1 MRRLLKYLKP
11 YQFFILT
18 IIVLLFVQ
26 ANADLALPDL
36 MSRIVN
42 VGIQQGGVDEAVP
55 RAMRQSTMERLS
67 LFLTEEEAAGLRA
80 QYVRVDASSPDF
92 GTLVRQYP
100 ALARE
105 PIYLLQPTDPNA
117 LARLQT
123 AVARAMV
130 LVMGIEQVQA
140 HPEQARALMPGIAGL
155 DLSKLPPG
163 TDLFALLARMPAG
176 QRKGIL
182 GAADRRFEALGGE
195 KALFQAAARAVR
207 AEYEALGM
215 DLLRLQNAYLLRV
228 GGEMLLVTLLAATM
242 AVVVGLLAARTAA
255 GLARDLRHLF
265 FEKVMAFSSAELD
278 RFSTASLIT
287 RSTNDITQIQMVMMF
302 LLRMV
307 FFAPLMGIGAIV
319 RAAAKSPSMMWVI
332 ALGVLVLLGLIAV
345 VFSVTLPKFKII
357 QSLIDRL
364 NQIARENLTGMMVV
378 RAFNRQEYEKRR
390 FDQANRDLTETFLFV
405 NRVAVVMMPAT
416 MLLMN
421 GLTVLILW
429 VGAHQV
435 AQATMRIGDMIA
447 FLQYAMQV
455 FFSFTMISMLFIM
468 LPRVDVAA
476 HRIADVLET
485 DVSIRDPEAPLSF
498 PEPFKPTIEFRHV
511 SFRYPG
517 AEEYVLQDITFTVHA
532 GETVGIIGTT
542 GSGKSTLINL
552 IPRFYDATEGEIRIS
567 GVDIRQVRL
576 KDLRAHIGYVP
587 QKSDLF
593 SGTIAS
599 NLRFADED
607 APEERLM
614 KALEVAQA
622 HDIILSRTGDDGRS
636 PLEAE
641 VAQHGA
647 NFSGGQKQ
655 RLTIARALV
664 KRPSIYIFDD
674 CFSSLD
680 YRTDRQ
686 LRRALRE
693 YVGGSTVIIV
703 SQRVATIK
711 DADWIL
717 VLDEGRIVG
726 QGTHEEL
733 MATCEIYREI
743 ALSQLKVANL
753 EVGRG

>member
-1 MRRLLKYLKP
+1 MKRLLPYIKP
-11 YQFFILT
+11 FSLTILS

-26 ANADLALPDL
+26 ANADLALPDY

-42 VGIQQGGVDEAVP
+42 VGIQQGGVEEAVP
-55 RAMRQSTMERLS
+55 RAMRQSSMEHLA
-67 LFLTEEEAAGLRA
+67 LFLTEGEMADLRA
-80 QYVRVDASSPDF
+80 QYVLVDASSPDY
-92 GTLVRQYP
+92 GALVQQYP

-105 PIYLLQPTDPNA
+105 PIYVLRPADPMTLERRQPAIAHALLIVSA
-117 LARLQT
+117 
-123 AVARAMV
+123 
-130 LVMGIEQVQA
+130 IEQMRS
-140 HPEQARALMPGIAGL
+140 HPEQAQALIPGMAGF
-155 DLSKLPPG
+155 DLSQLPPG
-163 TDLFALLARMPAG
+163 TDLFVLLARLPAEQRGRIREAVG
-176 QRKGIL
+176 QRFK
-182 GAADRRFEALGGE
+182 ALGGDR
-195 KALFQAAARAVR
+195 ALLQAAARAVR
-207 AEYEALGM
+207 AEYEALGV
-215 DLLRLQNAYLLRV
+215 DVLKIQNAYILRV
-228 GGEMLLVTLLAATM
+228 GGQMLLITLVAASA
-242 AVVVGLLAARTAA
+242 AVIVGFLAARTAA
-255 GLARDLRHLF
+255 GLARNLRHLF
-265 FEKVMAFSSAELD
+265 FAKVMAFSGAELD

-307 FFAPLMGIGAIV
+307 FFAPLMGVGAIL
-319 RAAAKSPSMMWVI
+319 RAAAKSPSMMWII
-332 ALGVLVLLGLIAV
+332 ALGVLVLVGLIV
-345 VFSVTLPKFKII
+345 IVFSVTLPKFKLI

-364 NQIARENLTGMMVV
+364 NQVARENLTGMMVV
-378 RAFNRQEYEKRR
+378 RAFNRQEHEKRR
-390 FDQANRDLTETFLFV
+390 FDQANLDLTRAFLFV
-405 NRVAVVMMPAT
+405 NRAAVVMMPVT
-416 MLLMN
+416 VMLMN

-435 AQATMRIGDMIA
+435 AQATMRVGDMIA
-447 FLQYAMQV
+447 FMQYAMQV
-455 FFSFTMISMLFIM
+455 FFSFTMISMLFLM

-485 DVSIRDPEAPLSF
+485 DVSIRDPEEPIPF
-498 PEPFKPTIEFRHV
+498 PEPFTPMIEFRHV

-517 AEEYVLQDITFTVHA
+517 AEEYVLRDITFTIHA

-552 IPRFYDATEGEIRIS
+552 ISRFYDVTEGEIRVG

-576 KDLRAHIGYVP
+576 KDLRDRIGYVP
-587 QKSDLF
+587 QQSNLF

-599 NLRFADED
+599 NLRFARED
-607 APEERLM
+607 APEEQLM
-614 KALEVAQA
+614 GALEIAQA

-664 KRPSIYIFDD
+664 KQPSIYIFDD

-680 YRTDRQ
+680 YRTDQR

-693 YVGGSTVIIV
+693 YVGRSTVIIV

-711 DADWIL
+711 NADWIL

-726 QGTHEEL
+726 QGTPEEL
-733 MATCEIYREI
+733 MATCEIYQEI
-743 ALSQLKVANL
+743 ALSQLRV
-753 EVGRG
+753 VVQD

>member
-11 YQFFILT
+11 YRLFVLS

-26 ANADLALPDL
+26 ANADLALPDY
-36 MSRIVN
+36 MSRIIN
-42 VGIQQGGVDEAVP
+42 VGIQQGGVEEAVP
-55 RAMRQSTMERLS
+55 PAMRKSTLDHLL
-67 LFLTEEEAAGLRA
+67 LFLTDEEKDDLLA
-80 QYVRVDASSPDF
+80 QYALVDRSSPDYDA
-92 GTLVRQYP
+92 LVKKYP
-100 ALARE
+100 ALAQE
-105 PIYLLQPTDPNA
+105 PIYVLRPADPA
-117 LARLQT
+117 AVERLQ
-123 AVARAMV
+123 APVARAMV

-140 HPEQARALMPGIAGL
+140 HPEQAPALMPGMAGF

-163 TDLFALLARMPAG
+163 TNLFALLAGMPAEA
-176 QRKGIL
+176 RARL
-182 GAADRRFEALGGE
+182 GEAVDGRFEAMGGE
-195 KALFQAAARAVR
+195 KALLQAAARAVR
-207 AEYEALGM
+207 TEYEALGM
-215 DLLRLQNAYLLRV
+215 DVLTIQNAYLLRV
-228 GGEMLLVTLLAATM
+228 GGQMLLVALIAAT
-242 AVVVGLLAARTAA
+242 ATVTVGFLAARTAA

-265 FEKVMAFSSAELD
+265 FEKVMAFSGAELD
-278 RFSTASLIT
+278 QFSTASLIT
-287 RSTNDITQIQMVMMF
+287 RSTNDITQIQTVMMF
-302 LLRMV
+302 ILRMV

-319 RAAAKSPSMMWVI
+319 RAAAKSPSMMWI
-332 ALGVLVLLGLIAV
+332 IGLGVLVLVGLIMV
-345 VFSVTLPKFKII
+345 VFSITMPKFRRI

-390 FDQANRDLTETFLFV
+390 FDQANRDLTGTFLFV
-405 NRVAVVMMPAT
+405 NRVAVIMMPA
-416 MLLMN
+416 MMMLMN

-435 AQATMRIGDMIA
+435 AQATMRIGDMMA
-447 FLQYAMQV
+447 FIQYAMQV
-455 FFSFTMISMLFIM
+455 FFSFTMLSVLFIT

-476 HRIADVLET
+476 NRVADVLET
-485 DVSIRDPEAPLSF
+485 EESIRDPEEPVPF
-498 PEPFKPTIEFRHV
+498 PEPFAPTVEFRDV
-511 SFRYPG
+511 CFRYPG
-517 AEEYVLQDITFTVHA
+517 AEEYVLQDITFTIHA

-552 IPRFYDATEGEIRIS
+552 IPRFYDVTEGEIRIG
-567 GVDIRQVRL
+567 GVDVRRVRL
-576 KDLRAHIGYVP
+576 KDLRDRIGYVP
-587 QKSDLF
+587 QQSNLF

-680 YRTDRQ
+680 YRTDAR
-686 LRRALRE
+686 LRRALQE
-693 YVGGSTVIIV
+693 YVGDSTVIIV

-733 MATCEIYREI
+733 MATCDIYREI
-743 ALSQLKVANL
+743 ALSQLKVAVTQN
-753 EVGRG
+753 

>member
-11 YQFFILT
+11 YTPFVLS
-18 IIVLLFVQ
+18 IIVLLFIQ
-26 ANADLALPDL
+26 ANADLALPDY

-42 VGIQQGGVDEAVP
+42 VGIQQGGVEEPVP
-55 RAMRQSTMERLS
+55 QAMRAATLDHLL
-67 LFLTEEEAAGLRA
+67 LFLTDEEKADVLAR
-80 QYVRVDASSPDF
+80 YVRVDADSPDS
-92 GTLVRQYP
+92 GALVKKYP
-100 ALARE
+100 ALAQG
-105 PIYLLQPTDPNA
+105 PIYVLRAPDPA
-117 LARLQT
+117 ALGRIQAPLARALIIVSSIE
-123 AVARAMV
+123 AAR
-130 LVMGIEQVQA
+130 A
-140 HPEQARALMPGIAGL
+140 HPEQAQALMPGMAGL
-155 DLSKLPPG
+155 DLSQLPPG
-163 TDLFALLARMPAG
+163 TDPFALLARMPAE
-176 QRKGIL
+176 QRIRIVQ
-182 GAADRRFEALGGE
+182 AVDQRFEAIGGE
-195 KALFQAAARAVR
+195 KALLQAAARAVR
-207 AEYEALGM
+207 AEYEALGA
-215 DLLRLQNAYLLRV
+215 DVLGIQNAYILRV
-228 GGEMLLVTLLAATM
+228 GGQMLLIALVAAATT
-242 AVVVGLLAARTAA
+242 VIVGFLAARVAA
-255 GLARDLRHLF
+255 GLARDLRRLF

-287 RSTNDITQIQMVMMF
+287 RSTNDITQIQMVMVF

-307 FFAPLMGIGAIV
+307 FFAPLIGIGAIL
-319 RAAAKSPSMMWVI
+319 RAAAKSPSMMWI
-332 ALGVLVLLGLIAV
+332 IGLGVLVLVGLIML
-345 VFSVTLPKFKII
+345 VFRITLPKFKII

-364 NQIARENLTGMMVV
+364 NQVARENLTGMMVV
-378 RAFNRQEYEKRR
+378 RAFNRQDYEKRR
-390 FDQANRDLTETFLFV
+390 FDEANQDLTRTFLFV
-405 NRVAVVMMPAT
+405 NRAAVVMMPAT

-447 FLQYAMQV
+447 FMQYAMQV
-455 FFSFTMISMLFIM
+455 FFAFAMLSMLFIM

-476 HRIADVLET
+476 HRVADVLET
-485 DVSIRDPEAPLSF
+485 EISIRDPEEPVPF
-498 PEPFKPTIEFRHV
+498 PEPFIPTIEFRDV
-511 SFRYPG
+511 CFRYPG
-517 AEEYVLQDITFTVHA
+517 AEEYVLHDITFTIRA

-552 IPRFYDATEGEIRIS
+552 IPRFYDVTGGEIRIG

-576 KDLRAHIGYVP
+576 KDLRDRIGYVP
-587 QKSDLF
+587 QQSNLF

-614 KALEVAQA
+614 RALEVAQA
-622 HDIILSRTGDDGRS
+622 GDIILSRTGDDGRS

-647 NFSGGQKQ
+647 NFSGGQRQ

-680 YRTDRQ
+680 YRTDAR

-693 YVGGSTVIIV
+693 YVGDSTVIIV

-733 MATCEIYREI
+733 MATCDIYREI
-743 ALSQLKVANL
+743 ALSQLKVAT
-753 EVGRG
+753 VVA

>member
-1 MRRLLKYLKP
+1 MKRLFPYIKP
-11 YQFFILT
+11 FALMILS

-26 ANADLALPDL
+26 ANADLALPDY
-36 MSRIVN
+36 MSRIIN
-42 VGIQQGGVDEAVP
+42 VGIQQGGVEEAVP
-55 RAMRQSTMERLS
+55 QAMRKSTLDHLL
-67 LFLTEEEAAGLRA
+67 LFLTEEEKTDVLARYAL
-80 QYVRVDASSPDF
+80 VDSSSPDYSV
-92 GTLVRQYP
+92 LVKEYP
-100 ALARE
+100 ALAQG
-105 PIYLLQPTDPNA
+105 PIYVLQAADPA
-117 LARLQT
+117 TVGRIQT
-123 AVARAMV
+123 AMARALIIV
-130 LVMGIEQVQA
+130 SGVEQIQA
-140 HPEQARALMPGIAGL
+140 HPEQAQALMPGMAGF

-163 TDLFALLARMPAG
+163 TDLFALLARLPAE
-176 QRKGIL
+176 QQARIRE
-182 GAADRRFEALGGE
+182 AVNQRFEAMGGE
-195 KALFQAAARAVR
+195 KALLQAAARAVR

-215 DLLRLQNAYLLRV
+215 DVLKIQNAYIMRV
-228 GGEMLLVTLLAATM
+228 GGQMLLITLVAAGA
-242 AVVVGLLAARTAA
+242 AVIVGFLAARTAA
-255 GLARDLRHLF
+255 GLARNLRHLF
-265 FEKVMAFSSAELD
+265 FAKVMAFSGAELN

-307 FFAPLMGIGAIV
+307 FFAPLMGIGAII
-319 RAAAKSPSMMWVI
+319 RAAAKSPSMMWI
-332 ALGVLVLLGLIAV
+332 IGLGVLVLVGLIMV
-345 VFSVTLPKFKII
+345 VFSITLPKFKVI

-364 NQIARENLTGMMVV
+364 NQVARENLTGMMVV
-378 RAFNRQEYEKRR
+378 RAFNRQEHEKRR
-390 FDQANRDLTETFLFV
+390 FDQANLDLTRTFLFV
-405 NRVAVVMMPAT
+405 NRAAVVMMPVT
-416 MLLMN
+416 MMLMN

-435 AQATMRIGDMIA
+435 AQATMRVGDMIA
-447 FLQYAMQV
+447 FMQYAMQV
-455 FFSFTMISMLFIM
+455 FFSFTMISMLFLM

-485 DVSIRDPEAPLSF
+485 DVSIRDPEEPIPF
-498 PEPFKPTIEFRHV
+498 PEPFTPTIEFRHV

-517 AEEYVLQDITFTVHA
+517 AEEDVLCDITFAIRA
-532 GETVGIIGTT
+532 GETVGVIGTT

-552 IPRFYDATEGEIRIS
+552 IPRFYDVTEGEIRIS

-576 KDLRAHIGYVP
+576 KDLRDRIGYVP
-587 QKSDLF
+587 QQSNLF

-599 NLRFADED
+599 NLRFARED
-607 APEERLM
+607 APEEQLM
-614 KALEVAQA
+614 RALEIAQA

-664 KRPSIYIFDD
+664 KQPSIYIFDD

-743 ALSQLKVANL
+743 ALSQLKVVVAQD
-753 EVGRG
+753 

>member
-11 YQFFILT
+11 YRLLVLSIV
-18 IIVLLFVQ
+18 VLLFVQ
-26 ANADLALPDL
+26 ANADLALPDY
-36 MSRIVN
+36 MSRIIN
-42 VGIQQGGVDEAVP
+42 VGIQQGGVEEAVP
-55 RAMRQSTMERLS
+55 QAMRKSTLDHLL
-67 LFLTEEEAAGLRA
+67 LFLTDEEKDDLLA
-80 QYVRVDASSPDF
+80 QYALVDRSSPDYDA
-92 GTLVRQYP
+92 LVEKYP
-100 ALARE
+100 ALAQE
-105 PIYLLQPTDPNA
+105 PIYVLRPADPA
-117 LARLQT
+117 AVERLQ
-123 AVARAMV
+123 APVARAMV

-140 HPEQARALMPGIAGL
+140 HPDQARALMPTMPGF
-155 DLSKLPPG
+155 DLSQLPPG
-163 TDLFALLARMPAG
+163 TDLFALLARMPAEA
-176 QRKGIL
+176 RARL
-182 GAADRRFEALGGE
+182 GEAVDGRFEAMGGE
-195 KALFQAAARAVR
+195 KALLQAAARAVR

-215 DLLRLQNAYLLRV
+215 DVLKIQNAYLLRV
-228 GGEMLLVTLLAATM
+228 GGQMLLVTLLAATM
-242 AVVVGLLAARTAA
+242 AIIVGFLAARTAA

-265 FEKVMAFSSAELD
+265 FEKVMAFSGAELD
-278 RFSTASLIT
+278 QFSTASLIT

-302 LLRMV
+302 ILRMV

-319 RAAAKSPSMMWVI
+319 RAAAKSPSMMWI
-332 ALGVLVLLGLIAV
+332 IGLGVLALVGLIMV
-345 VFSVTLPKFKII
+345 VFSITMPKFRRI

-364 NQIARENLTGMMVV
+364 NQIARENLAGMMVV

-390 FDQANRDLTETFLFV
+390 FDQANRDLTGTFLFV

-435 AQATMRIGDMIA
+435 AQATMRIGDMMA
-447 FLQYAMQV
+447 FIQYAMQV
-455 FFSFTMISMLFIM
+455 FFSFTMLSMLFIL

-476 HRIADVLET
+476 NRVADVLET
-485 DVSIRDPEAPLSF
+485 EASIRDPEEPVPF
-498 PEPFKPTIEFRHV
+498 PEPFMPTIEFRDV

-517 AEEYVLQDITFTVHA
+517 AEEYVLRDITFTVHA

-552 IPRFYDATEGEIRIS
+552 IPRFYDVTEGEIRIG

-576 KDLRAHIGYVP
+576 KDLRDRIGYVP
-587 QKSDLF
+587 QQSNLF

-622 HDIILSRTGDDGRS
+622 HDIILSRVGGDGRS

-664 KRPSIYIFDD
+664 KQPSIYIFDD

-733 MATCEIYREI
+733 MATCDIYREI
-743 ALSQLKVANL
+743 ALSQLKVAVTQN
-753 EVGRG
+753 

>member
-1 MRRLLKYLKP
+1 ML
-11 YQFFILT
+11 Q
-18 IIVLLFVQ
+18 VQ
-26 ANADLALPDL
+26 N
-36 MSRIVN
+36 
-42 VGIQQGGVDEAVP
+42 
-55 RAMRQSTMERLS
+55 T
-67 LFLTEEEAAGLRA
+67 
-80 QYVRVDASSPDF
+80 
-92 GTLVRQYP
+92 
-100 ALARE
+100 
-105 PIYLLQPTDPNA
+105 YLLGVGGQMLLITM
-117 LARLQT
+117 LS
-123 AVARAMV
+123 AVAT
-130 LVMGIEQVQA
+130 I
-140 HPEQARALMPGIAGL
+140 
-155 DLSKLPPG
+155 
-163 TDLFALLARMPAG
+163 T
-176 QRKGIL
+176 
-182 GAADRRFEALGGE
+182 
-195 KALFQAAARAVR
+195 
-207 AEYEALGM
+207 
-215 DLLRLQNAYLLRV
+215 V
-228 GGEMLLVTLLAATM
+228 GF
-242 AVVVGLLAARTAA
+242 LAARTAA

-265 FEKVMAFSSAELD
+265 FEKVMAFSGAELD
-278 RFSTASLIT
+278 QFSTASLIT
-287 RSTNDITQIQMVMMF
+287 RSTNDITQIQTVMMF
-302 LLRMV
+302 ILRMV

-319 RAAAKSPSMMWVI
+319 RAAAKSPSMMWI
-332 ALGVLVLLGLIAV
+332 IGLGVLVLVGLIMV
-345 VFSVTLPKFKII
+345 VFSITMPKFRRI

-390 FDQANRDLTETFLFV
+390 FDQANRDLTGTFLFV
-405 NRVAVVMMPAT
+405 NRVAVIMMPA
-416 MLLMN
+416 MMMLMN

-435 AQATMRIGDMIA
+435 AQATMRIGDMMA
-447 FLQYAMQV
+447 FIQYAMQV
-455 FFSFTMISMLFIM
+455 FFSFTMLSVLFIT

-476 HRIADVLET
+476 NRVADVLET
-485 DVSIRDPEAPLSF
+485 EESIRDPEEPVPF
-498 PEPFKPTIEFRHV
+498 PEPFAPTVEFRDV
-511 SFRYPG
+511 CFRYPG
-517 AEEYVLQDITFTVHA
+517 AEEYVLQDITFTIHA

-552 IPRFYDATEGEIRIS
+552 IPRFYDVTEGEIRIG
-567 GVDIRQVRL
+567 GVDVRRVRL
-576 KDLRAHIGYVP
+576 KDLRDRIGYVP
-587 QKSDLF
+587 QQSNLF

-680 YRTDRQ
+680 YRTDAR
-686 LRRALRE
+686 LRRALQE
-693 YVGGSTVIIV
+693 YVGDSTVIIV

-733 MATCEIYREI
+733 MATCDIYREI
-743 ALSQLKVANL
+743 ALSQLKVAVTQN
-753 EVGRG
+753 

>member
-11 YQFFILT
+11 YTLFVLS

-26 ANADLALPDL
+26 ANADLALPDY

-42 VGIQQGGVDEAVP
+42 VGIQQGGVEEAVP
-55 RAMRQSTMERLS
+55 QAMRAGTLDHLL
-67 LFLTEEEAAGLRA
+67 LFLTDEEKADVLA
-80 QYVRVDASSPDF
+80 QYVRVDSSSPDS
-92 GTLVRQYP
+92 G
-100 ALARE
+100 ALAKKYPVLAQG
-105 PIYLLQPTDPNA
+105 PIYVLRAADPAA
-117 LARLQT
+117 LERIQAP
-123 AVARAMV
+123 VARALIIV
-130 LVMGIEQVQA
+130 SGIEAVRA
-140 HPEQARALMPGIAGL
+140 HPEQAQALMPGMAGF
-155 DLSKLPPG
+155 DLSQLPPG
-163 TDLFALLARMPAG
+163 TDLFALLARMPAEG
-176 QRKGIL
+176 RARIIQ
-182 GAADRRFEALGGE
+182 AVDQRFEAMGGE

-207 AEYEALGM
+207 AEYEALGA
-215 DLLRLQNAYLLRV
+215 DVLRIQNVYILRV
-228 GGEMLLVTLLAATM
+228 GGQMLLIALVAAAATI
-242 AVVVGLLAARTAA
+242 VVGFLAARVAA
-255 GLARDLRHLF
+255 GLARDLRRLF
-265 FEKVMAFSSAELD
+265 FEKVMAFSGAELD
-278 RFSTASLIT
+278 QFSTASLIT

-307 FFAPLMGIGAIV
+307 FFAPLMGIGAII
-319 RAAAKSPSMMWVI
+319 RAAAKSPSMMWI
-332 ALGVLVLLGLIAV
+332 IGLGVLVLVGLIML
-345 VFSVTLPKFKII
+345 VFSITLPKFKII

-378 RAFNRQEYEKRR
+378 RAFNRQDHEKRR
-390 FDQANRDLTETFLFV
+390 FDGANQDLTRTFLFV
-405 NRVAVVMMPAT
+405 NRAAVVMMPAT

-447 FLQYAMQV
+447 FMQYAMQV
-455 FFSFTMISMLFIM
+455 FFAFTMLSMLFIM

-476 HRIADVLET
+476 NRVAEVLET
-485 DVSIRDPEAPLSF
+485 EVSIQDPEAPISLS
-498 PEPFKPTIEFRHV
+498 EPFTPTIEFRDV
-511 SFRYPG
+511 CFRYPG
-517 AEEYVLQDITFTVHA
+517 AEEYVLHDINFTIRA
-532 GETVGIIGTT
+532 GETVGVIGTT
-542 GSGKSTLINL
+542 GSGKSTLVNL
-552 IPRFYDATEGEIRIS
+552 IPRFYDVTGGEIRIS

-576 KDLRAHIGYVP
+576 KDLRDRIGYVP
-587 QKSDLF
+587 QQSNLF

-599 NLRFADED
+599 NLRFADEN
-607 APEERLM
+607 ATEERLLR
-614 KALEVAQA
+614 ALEVAQA
-622 HDIILSRTGDDGRS
+622 GDIILSRTGGDGRS

-664 KRPSIYIFDD
+664 KRPSVYIFDD

-680 YRTDRQ
+680 YRTDAR

-693 YVGGSTVIIV
+693 YVGDSTVIIV

-733 MATCEIYREI
+733 MATCDIYREI
-743 ALSQLKVANL
+743 ALSQLKVAA
-753 EVGRG
+753 VVAQD